1 MDKLLFGVDHISNK
15 SSKPGPVAF
24 CEIEIHSFE
33 VFGTFQLSFV
43 YQSATKAVQSGH
55 K

>member
-1 MDKLLFGVDHISNK
+1 MHISTK
-15 SSKPGPVAF
+15 TSKPGPIAF
-24 CEIEIHSFE
+24 SEIEIESFE
-33 VFGTFQLSFV
+33 VFGTFQLSFD